1 MTIDSTNGKML
12 LKPLAAFLLLLLP
25 LLVFAQNGTPAPKP
39 ATADQF
45 AGSYKGTAK
54 DPGGAIA
61 LTLEIKSENGKIS
74 GRLIAPKSEQ
84 AFTSSDLADGKLTA
98 KFGSGDTAGTLV
110 LRLRDNKLV
119 GDWKAGAQTRPVEF
133 ERVPVNP
140 AVAEV
145 KKATAPAPAD
155 LLSGDW
161 DAAADAQGQ
170 AVPFTLSLKVEGEK
184 VTGTSVSQLGDSTIS
199 SGSWKEGKLAVVLDS
214 ANGQVALVGTMVD
227 GKLVG
232 DFDYNGQLQG
242 KWVATKKKP

>member
-12 LKPLAAFLLLLLP
+12 LKPLPAFLLLLLP

-61 LTLEIKSENGKIS
+61 LTLEIKSENGKIW
-74 GRLIAPKSEQ
+74 GRLVAPKSEQ
-84 AFTSSDLADGKLTA
+84 SFTSSELVDGNLTA
-98 KFGSGDTAGTLV
+98 KFGSGDTSGTLV

-119 GDWKAGAQTRPVEF
+119 GDWKAGGQTRPVEF
-133 ERVPVNP
+133 ERVPANP

-145 KKATAPAPAD
+145 KKPTAPPAAD

-199 SGSWKEGKLAVVLDS
+199 SGSWKDGKLAVVLDS
-214 ANGQVALVGTMVD
+214 
-227 GKLVG
+227 
-232 DFDYNGQLQG
+232 
-242 KWVATKKKP
+242 